1 MGSLNL
7 DMGLR
12 DILSEKKPAILK
24 RWFDAIVDTYPAN
37 TAEFLKSQQD
47 RFANPVGHA
56 ISQGIEE
63 IFDELMAG
71 VDPERVSPFL
81 DNILRVRAVQD
92 FKPAEAV
99 SFIFLLK
106 KAIREEMK
114 NLNGQTLGELPEL
127 ESGID
132 ELALCAFNVYMKCR
146 EDLYTVKANELRNM
160 TSRLLERAN
169 IIRPTGGLEPETK
182 EAVIKVKRKEVTE

>member
-7 DMGLR
+7 DMKLR

-24 RWFDAIVDTYPAN
+24 RWFDAIVNTYPAD
-37 TAEFLKSQQD
+37 TAKFLKSQQD
-47 RFANPVGHA
+47 RFANPVGYA

-71 VDPERVSPFL
+71 VNPESVSPFL

-106 KAIREEMK
+106 KVIREEMK
-114 NLNGQTLGELPEL
+114 NLNGQTLEELPEL

-146 EDLYTVKANELRNM
+146 EDLYTVKTNELRNM